1 MGSNP
6 KRNESPATAAVSAE
20 SAGAVRSESSAAVR
34 SESSGAVR
42 SESSG
47 KDGGAAL
54 AGPAGA
60 DAAARDGVAAARAR
74 EWAALGEWLAS
85 PPPLLHKVDLE
96 VLQERLGFMGRARSS
111 LAAAEADVIAEI
123 SRREGDAVAEETVRR
138 AQKRSRA
145 GARKA
150 VKTAT
155 QLEWAPR
162 VAGKLADGAITPEA
176 ANLILDA
183 AGETPVDHDV
193 LLEAAESEPDDL
205 FRRTLKEHVNERTS
219 QEELEAR
226 RARQRRRRRA
236 SISEEPDGMFHLFA
250 QFDPLTGNR
259 VRNALLAKTDA
270 LFRTEDPKN
279 RATAPQRFADALTE
293 LICNNS
299 GTGTGDGSGVPAGV
313 ELLVLA
319 DYDQVR
325 DEITNARLADDTRLT
340 EAEALA
346 LACDAKILPGIFN
359 KHTGDAVLGRSKRKI
374 PKWLRKQLIARDGGC
389 VGCGAHHKIC
399 QVHHIRHWKHG
410 GETTLEN
417 TCLVCWRC
425 HHVRLHQNGEEI
437 TRHPG
442 GKLTIGP
449 PTNTNGAETR
459 SHPPPRNGRRP
470 DPALP
475 QEHRPQRALAAG
487 ADRSDPSHPPP
498 RNGRRPDPALPQEHR
513 PQRAPAAGADRSD
526 PSHPP
531 PRNGRRPDPALPQEH
546 RPQRAPAAGAD
557 RPDPSH
563 PPPRNGH
570 SGSRRGTG
578 RRRASPSSRPPA
590 TLF

>member
-1 MGSNP
+1 MGNDSL
-6 KRNESPATAAVSAE
+6 RSDRADSEPAYTGRIA
-20 SAGAVRSESSAAVR
+20 
-34 SESSGAVR
+34 
-42 SESSG
+42 
-47 KDGGAAL
+47 
-54 AGPAGA
+54 
-60 DAAARDGVAAARAR
+60 

-96 VLQERLGFMGRARSS
+96 VLQERLGFMGRARAS

-123 SRREGDAVAEETVRR
+123 SRREGDAAAEETVRR
-138 AQKRSRA
+138 TQKRSRA

-150 VKTAT
+150 VKVAA

-162 VAGKLADGAITPEA
+162 VADKLADGAITPEA
-176 ANLILDA
+176 AGLILDA
-183 AGETPVDHDV
+183 AGETPVDHGV
-193 LLEAAESEPDDL
+193 LLQAAEEEPDDL
-205 FRRTLKEHVNERTS
+205 FRRTLKEHVNERTN

-236 SISEEPDGMFHLFA
+236 SISEESDGMFHLFA
-250 QFDPLTGNR
+250 QLDPLTGNR
-259 VRNALLAKTDA
+259 VRNALLAKTDQ
-270 LFRTEDPKN
+270 LFRSEDPKN

-293 LICNNS
+293 LVCNS
-299 GTGTGDGSGVPAGV
+299 TSDGSDGAPAGV

-374 PKWLRKQLIARDGGC
+374 PPWLRKQLIARDGGC

-425 HHVRLHQNGEEI
+425 HHVRLHQNGEQI

-449 PTNTNGAETR
+449 PTNNT
-459 SHPPPRNGRRP
+459 
-470 DPALP
+470 
-475 QEHRPQRALAAG
+475 G
-487 ADRSDPSHPPP
+487 ADRHTRPPP
-498 RNGRRPDPALPQEHR
+498 H
-513 PQRAPAAGADRSD
+513 
-526 PSHPP
+526 
-531 PRNGRRPDPALPQEH
+531 
-546 RPQRAPAAGAD
+546 D
-557 RPDPSH
+557 RPRTHRHRTATP
-563 PPPRNGH
+563 
-570 SGSRRGTG
+570 
-578 RRRASPSSRPPA
+578 SRPETHPSKPVHSCHQLSL
-590 TLF
+590 TNSFPSRS

>member
-1 MGSNP
+1 M
-6 KRNESPATAAVSAE
+6 
-20 SAGAVRSESSAAVR
+20 
-34 SESSGAVR
+34 
-42 SESSG
+42 
-47 KDGGAAL
+47 
-54 AGPAGA
+54 
-60 DAAARDGVAAARAR
+60 
-74 EWAALGEWLAS
+74 
-85 PPPLLHKVDLE
+85 
-96 VLQERLGFMGRARSS
+96 
-111 LAAAEADVIAEI
+111 
-123 SRREGDAVAEETVRR
+123 
-138 AQKRSRA
+138 
-145 GARKA
+145 
-150 VKTAT
+150 
-155 QLEWAPR
+155 
-162 VAGKLADGAITPEA
+162 AGKLADGAITPEA
-176 ANLILDA
+176 AGLILDA
-183 AGETPVDHDV
+183 AGETPVDHGV

-219 QEELEAR
+219 EEELEAR

-279 RATAPQRFADALTE
+279 RPTSPQRFADALTE

-299 GTGTGDGSGVPAGV
+299 GAGTGDGNGVPAGV

-325 DEITNARLADDTRLT
+325 DEIINARLADDTRLT

-459 SHPPPRNGRRP
+459 SHPPPRNG
-470 DPALP
+470 
-475 QEHRPQRALAAG
+475 H
-487 ADRSDPSHPPP
+487 
-498 RNGRRPDPALPQEHR
+498 
-513 PQRAPAAGADRSD
+513 
-526 PSHPP
+526 
-531 PRNGRRPDPALPQEH
+531 RPDPALPQEH

-570 SGSRRGTG
+570 RPARAPAPAAAAGAPGTSDPYPHPPNG
-578 RRRASPSSRPPA
+578 HRPAPAPTAAAGAPGTPDPFPPPRNGHRPTPPRPPA
-590 TLF
+590 PTAPKRQTRHLTTGTAGPAAEQAGAEPHRAPARRRRSSSPRGCAGALTMHHQGSSLHPE